1 MEVYKITCKSTGKI
15 YIGSTK
21 YDKEYRW
28 TGIYKGRNTHSLYSH
43 MAYMERG
50 DNAPLYQDMRKYGL
64 DDFVLET
71 IETLDEGNQHDIQ
84 LLEDK
89 WIKYY
94 WDLLGEDKLY
104 NRMRSAFTNSDGN
117 QLITPEARANRAK
130 TMMEKYGT
138 LMYVDKDARRRCYE
152 TNIKNRSGI
161 YSKKAIRNRSNIYL
175 FDNKE
180 FYGIPE
186 LYQYLKNKKYE
197 LTFAQVH
204 HWAITNGKQLSK
216 ENTKKYPE
224 LKESVIVKRREWRE
238 KK

>member
-1 MEVYKITCKSTGKI
+1 MY
-15 YIGSTK
+15 
-21 YDKEYRW
+21 
-28 TGIYKGRNTHSLYSH
+28 H
-43 MAYMERG
+43 
-50 DNAPLYQDMRKYGL
+50 
-64 DDFVLET
+64 
-71 IETLDEGNQHDIQ
+71 IQ

-104 NRMRSAFTNSDGN
+104 NRMRSAFSNIDGRCMH
-117 QLITPEARANRAK
+117 TSEARANRNK
-130 TMMEKYGT
+130 VMLEKYGT
-138 LMYVDKDARRRCYE
+138 LFYVDKDARRRCYE

-161 YSKKAIRNRSNIYL
+161 YSEKAIRNRSNIYL

-180 FYGIPE
+180 FYGIPD
-186 LYQYLKNKKYE
+186 LYQYLLDKGYE

-204 HWAITNGKQLSK
+204 HWARTGGKQLSK

-238 KK
+238 NK